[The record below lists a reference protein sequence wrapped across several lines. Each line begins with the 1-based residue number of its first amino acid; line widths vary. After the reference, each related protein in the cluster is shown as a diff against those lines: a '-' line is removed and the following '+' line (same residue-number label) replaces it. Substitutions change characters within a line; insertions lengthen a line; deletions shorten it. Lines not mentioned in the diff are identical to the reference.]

1 MNHLWR
7 KTRTRT
13 RTRKINLD
21 RNVDKINL
29 DRNVDKILSKKFKPL
44 IIWCKSGAELVSTN
58 IIQCLLIY
66 ILLSIFPFI
75 VWFLSAL
82 NWFRIKVLHICEFVE
97 QWFDTCRVCKIWS
110 QAWNNETILHCI
122 ESTFNTVQY
131 TPNIKDFG
139 CQRLTILHERPKPF
153 F

>member
-1 MNHLWR
+1 M
-7 KTRTRT
+7 
-13 RTRKINLD
+13 
-21 RNVDKINL
+21 
-29 DRNVDKILSKKFKPL
+29 
-44 IIWCKSGAELVSTN
+44 
-58 IIQCLLIY
+58 
-66 ILLSIFPFI
+66 SIFPFI
-75 VWFLSAL
+75 IWFLSAL

-153 F
+153 FRLKTTSLDELPGLSHFWGQRRSHLISLIWFVFTFIWFDFRDFYICLFDWTVDWFDLLVSGFDSIDF